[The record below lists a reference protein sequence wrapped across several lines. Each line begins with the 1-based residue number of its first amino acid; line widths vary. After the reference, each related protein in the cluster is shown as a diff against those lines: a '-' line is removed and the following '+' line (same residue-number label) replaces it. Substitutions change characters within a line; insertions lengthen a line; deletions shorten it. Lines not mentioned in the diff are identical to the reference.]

1 LLMNKEQEKIAYTK
15 PNGHMLI
22 KGIAGSGKTT
32 VGICRIS
39 YLLNN
44 YCHDKDDNI
53 LFITFNKTLVNYVS
67 YFYNKVD
74 NITQYN
80 MHSLF
85 GFPKDRVKIS
95 TVDSLMY
102 GYFLEYQKKSKIELK
117 LDSTNHKK
125 HGILN
130 ELIEKSKKK
139 YSEILI
145 FEDVNTAF
153 LLEEINWIKA
163 CNYIDEAE
171 YQEANR
177 IGSLKLGVTTQKLPK
192 NSIIRKAIFELM
204 ELYTEN
210 LLKEN
215 IIDYNDMR
223 LIALEEL
230 ENKTKKKYT
239 HILIDECQDLS
250 KVQLEFIRG
259 LYANKNHSSFT
270 FLFDSAQSIYSH
282 SWLGMGGE
290 RTFASIGFNMIGKS
304 KTLSKN
310 FRTTTQISKAAY
322 SLLNKNEVIT
332 GNSDYV
338 KPYLIDRY
346 GNYPIFK
353 EFLSEREQ
361 ADYIKKLLD
370 GRLSK
375 TLKSDIAII
384 GRTKNQLLN
393 FKLLMEKLGVKTTFM
408 DRGNNN
414 FDSNEIKLFTM
425 HSIKGIETKIIIMIS
440 LNEKILPFHS
450 SNIEELKEYEEIQ
463 ERKLMYVGMTRAIE
477 ELYLLSSGTPSK
489 FIGDIGYKYLQIDTD
504 KKMRIFYN
512 ISVDDYYF
520 KDRLINIH
528 SNEEKVRQWLI
539 KELIVT
545 YEYRL
550 DLIEIEYSLTMGSKK
565 YFVDIVIYNK
575 KKPYIFIETKSK
587 EAELLDGFEQLKS
600 YMIMEK
606 SVEYGILT
614 NGRDIKIY
622 NSKFCE
628 VSEIPDF
635 TLDMVEEIV
644 GEEFIYSD
652 FKKGIQ
658 IPYLVIDEDT
668 IIAEDKNGDITYNK
682 MDLIS
687 LPKFKWV
694 NIYTDY
700 EDPEGEILLP
710 KDWGSDNGNYVI
722 ENYGDSMYPLICDR
736 NLVVIEKKAPKTNDI
751 IAIIMEE
758 KSVLKRYMKIGTSIL
773 LSSENEEYEPIYFN
787 EQDINDYFV
796 GVAVGVI
803 K

>member
-1 LLMNKEQEKIAYTK
+1 MNKEQEKIAYTK

-85 GFPKDRVKIS
+85 GFPKDRVKIT

-102 GYFLEYQKKSKIELK
+102 GYFLEYQKKSKTDLK
-117 LDSTNHKK
+117 LNPTNHKK

-130 ELIEKSKKK
+130 ELIEKLKGK
-139 YSEILI
+139 YSEVSI

-171 YQEANR
+171 YQEASR

-192 NSIIRKAIFELM
+192 NSIVRKAIFELM

-223 LIALEEL
+223 LIALGEL
-230 ENKTKKKYT
+230 GNKIKKKYT

-259 LYANKNHSSFT
+259 LYANKSHSSFT

-361 ADYIKKLLD
+361 ATYVKKLLD

-393 FKLLMEKLGVKTTFM
+393 FKLLMEKLGVQTTFI
-408 DRGNNN
+408 DRGNDD

-489 FIGDIGYKYLQIDTD
+489 FIGDIGYKFLQIDTD

-512 ISVDDYYF
+512 IPVDDYYF
-520 KDRLINIH
+520 KDQLIDHH

-539 KELIVT
+539 KELIST

-550 DLIEIEYSLTMGSKK
+550 ELIDIEYSLTFGSKK

-587 EAELLDGFEQLKS
+587 EVELLDGFEQLKS

-622 NSKFCE
+622 NSEFYE
-628 VSEIPDF
+628 VSEIPEF
-635 TLDMVEEIV
+635 TLDMVEEVV
-644 GEEFIYSD
+644 GEEFIYSNL
-652 FKKGIQ
+652 KKNSE

-668 IIAEDKNGDITYNK
+668 IIAEDKDGDVTYNK
-682 MDLIS
+682 RDLIS

-694 NIYTDY
+694 NMYTDY
-700 EDPEGEILLP
+700 EGQKEKILLP
-710 KDWGSDNGNYVI
+710 KEWVSENYSYII
-722 ENYGDSMYPLICDR
+722 ENCSDSMVPLICDGD
-736 NLVVIEKKAPKTNDI
+736 LVVVEKRSPKTNDI
-751 IAIIMEE
+751 IAVIMEE

-773 LSSENEEYEPIYFN
+773 LSSENEDYEPIYFN

>member
-1 LLMNKEQEKIAYTK
+1 MNKEQEKIAYTK

-85 GFPKDRVKIS
+85 GFPKERVKIT

-102 GYFLEYQKKSKIELK
+102 GYFLEYQKKSKKELK
-117 LDSTNHKK
+117 LNPTNHKK

-130 ELIEKSKKK
+130 ELIEKLKKRH
-139 YSEILI
+139 SEISI
-145 FEDVNTAF
+145 FDDVNTAF

-192 NSIIRKAIFELM
+192 NSAVRKAIFELM

-210 LLKEN
+210 LLREN
-215 IIDYNDMR
+215 TIDYNDMR

-230 ENKTKKKYT
+230 KNKTKKKYT

-259 LYANKNHSSFT
+259 LYSNKSHSSFT

-353 EFLSEREQ
+353 EFLSEIEQ
-361 ADYIKKLLD
+361 AKYVKNILD
-370 GRLSK
+370 GRHSK

-393 FKLLMEKLGVKTTFM
+393 FKLLMEKLGVKTTLI
-408 DRGNNN
+408 DRGNDD
-414 FDSNEIKLFTM
+414 FDSKEIKLFTM
-425 HSIKGIETKIIIMIS
+425 HSIKGIETKVVIMIS
-440 LNEKILPFHS
+440 LNEKVLPFHS
-450 SNIEELKEYEEIQ
+450 SNIEELKEYEEVQ

-489 FIGDIGYKYLQIDTD
+489 FIGDIGYKYLQMDTD
-504 KKMRIFYN
+504 KKIRIFYS
-512 ISVDDYYF
+512 IPIEDYCF
-520 KDRLINIH
+520 KGQLVNLH
-528 SNEEKVRQWLI
+528 SNEEKIRQWMI
-539 KELIVT
+539 KELLTT
-545 YEYRL
+545 YGYRL
-550 DLIEIEYSLTMGSKK
+550 DIIGVEYPLTFGSKK
-565 YFVDIVIYNK
+565 YFVDVVIYNK

-587 EAELLDGFEQLKS
+587 EVELLDGFEQLKS
-600 YMIMEK
+600 YMTMER
-606 SVEYGILT
+606 SVEYGVLT

-622 NSKFCE
+622 DSKFCK
-628 VSEIPDF
+628 VDEIPDF
-635 TLDMVEEIV
+635 TLDMIEEII
-644 GEEFIYSD
+644 GEEFIYYD
-652 FKKGIQ
+652 LNKEMQ

-668 IIAEDKNGDITYNK
+668 IIAEDIDEDITYNK
-682 MDLIS
+682 EDMIELS
-687 LPKFKWV
+687 KFKWV
-694 NIYTDY
+694 NMYTNY
-700 EDPEGEILLP
+700 EDPEELIFLP
-710 KDWGSDNGNYVI
+710 KIWIETHGNRNYII
-722 ENYGDSMYPLICDR
+722 ETHGDSMDPLISDG
-736 NLVVIEKKAPKTNDI
+736 NLVVIEKKLPKTNDI
-751 IAIIMEE
+751 IAIIMEDR
-758 KSVLKRYMKIGTSIL
+758 SVLKRYMKVGASIL
-773 LSSENEEYEPIYFN
+773 LSSENEAYEPIYFN
-787 EQDINDYFV
+787 EQDINDYFI
-796 GVAVGVI
+796 GVAVGII

>member
-1 LLMNKEQEKIAYTK
+1 MNKEQEKIAYTK

-44 YCHDKDDNI
+44 YCHDKDDNV

-85 GFPKDRVKIS
+85 GFPKDRVKIT

-102 GYFLEYQKKSKIELK
+102 GYFLEYQKKSKGDLK
-117 LDSTNHKK
+117 LNPTNHKK

-130 ELIEKSKKK
+130 ELISKLREK
-139 YSEILI
+139 YSEISI

-192 NSIIRKAIFELM
+192 NSIVRKAIFELM
-204 ELYTEN
+204 EFYTEN

-223 LIALEEL
+223 LIALEES
-230 ENKTKKKYT
+230 ENKTRKKYT

-250 KVQLEFIRG
+250 KVQLEFIG
-259 LYANKNHSSFT
+259 KLYSDKSHSSFT

-322 SLLNKNEVIT
+322 SLLNKNEMII

-353 EFLSEREQ
+353 EFLSEKEQ
-361 ADYIKKLLD
+361 ANYVKELLD
-370 GRLSK
+370 KRFSK

-408 DRGNNN
+408 DRGNND

-425 HSIKGIETKIIIMIS
+425 HSIKGIETKVIIMIS
-440 LNEKILPFHS
+440 LNDKVLPFYS

-477 ELYLLSSGTPSK
+477 ELYLLSSSTPSK

-504 KKMRIFYN
+504 KKIRIFYN
-512 ISVDDYYF
+512 ISIDDYYF
-520 KDRLINIH
+520 KDRLIHIH
-528 SNEEKVRQWLI
+528 SNEEKVRQWMI
-539 KELIVT
+539 KELLIT
-545 YEYRL
+545 YQYRI
-550 DLIEIEYSLTMGSKK
+550 DLIDIEYPLNLGSKK
-565 YFVDIVIYNK
+565 YFVDIVIFNK
-575 KKPYIFIETKSK
+575 KKPFIFIETKSK
-587 EAELLDGFEQLKS
+587 EVKLSDGFEQLKS
-600 YMIMEK
+600 YMIMER

-622 NSKFCE
+622 NSEFFE
-628 VSEIPDF
+628 ISEIPDF
-635 TLDMVEEIV
+635 TLEMIDEIV

-652 FKKGIQ
+652 FKKNLE

-668 IIAEDKNGDITYNK
+668 IIAEDSDEDITYNK
-682 MDLIS
+682 IDLIS
-687 LPKFKWV
+687 LPKFKWI
-694 NIYTDY
+694 NMYTDY

-710 KDWGSDNGNYVI
+710 KEWIGDSCSYII
-722 ENYGDSMYPLICDR
+722 ENHGDSMNPLICDGD
-736 NLVVIEKKAPKTNDI
+736 LVVIEKRPPKTNDI
-751 IAIIMEE
+751 IVVIMEDR
-758 KSVLKRYMKIGTSIL
+758 SILKKYMKIGTSIL

-787 EQDINDYFV
+787 EQDINDYFL
-796 GVAVGVI
+796 GVAIGTI